1 MDLFP
6 SQKPVVRKKPMFL
19 LFSLALSVLRPL
31 LRSVCWCE
39 QATKRRWRNSQQICR
54 YDITLSLNFVSL
66 TMSLLGLKTLS
77 GQRAKGIRD
86 RYMLICVDTCETWC
100 FGGDWGGGGGESKGN
115 SDQAFKLSL
124 PRVFSTGWGAQQ
136 EGDYESFF
144 YPLCISLNL
153 VMVLWFETTF
163 ETFLLFKVLFLYD
176 AVSV

>member
-100 FGGDWGGGGGESKGN
+100 FGGDGGGSRVRVIPT
-115 SDQAFKLSL
+115 KLSSCRSPEYFPL
-124 PRVFSTGWGAQQ
+124 DEGHSRKGTMRAFFTHSVF
-136 EGDYESFF
+136 
-144 YPLCISLNL
+144 L
-153 VMVLWFETTF
+153 
-163 ETFLLFKVLFLYD
+163 
-176 AVSV
+176 